1 MRNRTR
7 TSVVA
12 ALLST
17 FLLLTGPVS
26 RLVAQAGGAEV
37 LTNES
42 VTQMITGKVPKD
54 LIVTK
59 IRTTKA
65 NFDITPSGLVAL
77 NANKVPGDII
87 KLMLQSAGNSKD
99 AKETLNNDA
108 VVQMVNGQLSK
119 DIIVTKIQMSR
130 ADYDLTTSGI
140 ISLNQNKV
148 SQDVVKA
155 MMTASSMTPA
165 PAVSAP
171 PAKKPEESAPA
182 KPAEAAATNKTATP
196 PPAKK
201 AAPPPKK
208 KPV

>member
-1 MRNRTR
+1 MRNRSR

-12 ALLST
+12 VLLGT
-17 FLLLTGPVS
+17 FLLLAGPVS
-26 RLVAQAGGAEV
+26 RVAAQAGGEV

-42 VTQMITGKVPKD
+42 ITQMITGKVPKD

-65 NFDITPSGLVAL
+65 NFDVTPSGLVAL

-87 KLMLQSAGNSKD
+87 KLMLQSAGTNGN

-108 VVQMVNGQLSK
+108 IVQMVNGQLSR

-130 ADYDLTTSGI
+130 ADYDLTTNGI

-165 PAVSAP
+165 PAAAP
-171 PAKKPEESAPA
+171 PAKKPEEPPAPA
-182 KPAEAAATNKTATP
+182 AKADTGAAKKTATTP
-196 PPAKK
+196 AAKK